1 MSEPLGELEFYL
13 KRAEATARRNPERY
27 ALVTMM
33 VNKNTNDA
41 KDTIHGDVENIIEM
55 VTYLMSKVILKLWDV
70 LPSDQ
75 ERIELLAGV
84 VQDLTD
90 LVTDAWKKAQE
101 GATDEGN
108 K

>member
-13 KRAEATARRNPERY
+13 KRAEATVKRNPDRY

-41 KDTIHGDVENIIEM
+41 KETISGDAEHIVKM
-55 VTYLMSKVILKLWDV
+55 VTYLMSKVILKVWDV
-70 LPSDQ
+70 LPTDQ

-84 VQDLTD
+84 TEGLTEA
-90 LVTDAWKKAQE
+90 VTDAWKNAQE
-101 GATDEGN
+101 NTEE
-108 K
+108 

>member
-13 KRAEATARRNPERY
+13 KRAEATAKRNGERY

-33 VNKNTNDA
+33 VNKTTNDA
-41 KDTIHGDVENIIEM
+41 KETIHGDGNTILNMLI
-55 VTYLMSKVILKLWDV
+55 YLLSKVLLNIWDS

-75 ERIELLAGV
+75 ERLDLLGTVMQGV
-84 VQDLTD
+84 TD
-90 LVTDAWKKAQE
+90 TVTDAWKKAQE
-101 GATDEGN
+101 SEEE

>member
-13 KRAEATARRNPERY
+13 KRAEATVKRNPDRY

-33 VNKNTNDA
+33 VNKTTNDA
-41 KDTIHGDVENIIEM
+41 KETIHGDGNTILNM
-55 VTYLMSKVILKLWDV
+55 VVYLLSKVILKIWDT

-75 ERIELLAGV
+75 ERLDILGTVMQGV
-84 VQDLTD
+84 TD
-90 LVTDAWKKAQE
+90 RVTDAWNKAQE
-101 GATDEGN
+101 GTDEGN

>member
-13 KRAEATARRNPERY
+13 KRAEATAKRNPDRY

-41 KDTIHGDVENIIEM
+41 KETIHGDGNTILNM
-55 VTYLMSKVILKLWDV
+55 VVYLLSKVILKIWDT

-75 ERIELLAGV
+75 ERIELLAGITEG
-84 VQDLTD
+84 LTET
-90 LVTDAWKKAQE
+90 VTDAWMKKAQE
-101 GATDEGN
+101 NTEE
-108 K
+108 

>member
-13 KRAEATARRNPERY
+13 KRAEATVKRNPDRY

-41 KDTIHGDVENIIEM
+41 KETIHGDGENIIKM
-55 VTYLMSKVILKLWDV
+55 VTYLMSKVILKVWDV

-75 ERIELLAGV
+75 ERIELLASITEG
-84 VQDLTD
+84 LTEA
-90 LVTDAWKKAQE
+90 VTDAWKKAQE
-101 GATDEGN
+101 STEE
-108 K
+108 

>member
-13 KRAEATARRNPERY
+13 KRAEATAKRNGERY

-33 VNKNTNDA
+33 VNKTTNDA
-41 KDTIHGDVENIIEM
+41 KETIHGDGSTILSM
-55 VTYLMSKVILKLWDV
+55 CSYLLSKVILDIWDT

-75 ERIELLAGV
+75 ERIKLLAT
-84 VQDLTD
+84 LTQH
-90 LVTDAWKKAQE
+90 LTETVTDAWKKAQE
-101 GATDEGN
+101 STE